1 MPDRFVSE
9 RAFAGTYDGG
19 NYDDAWA
26 AVTQYRRAVTYYRD
40 NPDAGIAEIVRASGA
55 DREPVVSWID
65 DGATLP
71 VADAIYTAYD
81 YGVLELTADDL
92 PALNI
97 LVAHALT
104 AGTVNTRNYQPTFTV
119 ESPAESLVVNA
130 LELLGFGW
138 QQVADAEG
146 DRTTIGP
153 ETDAAILGRTLSV
166 LGVPTGAKTDAED
179 LSLPSY
185 LEVAPDS
192 VRRQFV
198 DVYLEQRGHRSDSH
212 GGLVIRE
219 QRPQSYREG
228 LAALIESVAGERV
241 TATQTGVSVSVA
253 AARALGRGPPDS
265 ESEPNSEP
273 ILDEQELAQTYDG
286 GNYTDAWSAVTGY
299 REVMDYAAE
308 HPDAGSQAIAT
319 ALDLPRSRVRPWLE
333 GSAPA
338 PVQGIETARDYGW
351 LEATYGDPAFTA
363 LNTLVS
369 DIFSGGSITTETY
382 TPSFALNHRGEES
395 HVIDALELA
404 GLEYQVVDRDGRADE
419 ARPTTDASVLGRVL
433 ATLGAPVGPKAD
445 QRLSLPAYLED
456 APASV
461 REQFVFSYLENRAVE
476 HAEKATLTVR
486 EDRNCEYLEELA
498 ALIDDVAGG
507 GVDLR
512 ERGIVVSAD
521 AARELGAVR

>member
-1 MPDRFVSE
+1 M
-9 RAFAGTYDGG
+9 
-19 NYDDAWA
+19 
-26 AVTQYRRAVTYYRD
+26 
-40 NPDAGIAEIVRASGA
+40 
-55 DREPVVSWID
+55 
-65 DGATLP
+65 
-71 VADAIYTAYD
+71 
-81 YGVLELTADDL
+81 
-92 PALNI
+92 
-97 LVAHALT
+97 
-104 AGTVNTRNYQPTFTV
+104 
-119 ESPAESLVVNA
+119 
-130 LELLGFGW
+130 
-138 QQVADAEG
+138 
-146 DRTTIGP
+146 
-153 ETDAAILGRTLSV
+153 
-166 LGVPTGAKTDAED
+166 
-179 LSLPSY
+179 
-185 LEVAPDS
+185 
-192 VRRQFV
+192 
-198 DVYLEQRGHRSDSH
+198 
-212 GGLVIRE
+212 
-219 QRPQSYREG
+219 
-228 LAALIESVAGERV
+228 
-241 TATQTGVSVSVA
+241 
-253 AARALGRGPPDS
+253 
-265 ESEPNSEP
+265 
-273 ILDEQELAQTYDG
+273 LDEQELAQTYDG